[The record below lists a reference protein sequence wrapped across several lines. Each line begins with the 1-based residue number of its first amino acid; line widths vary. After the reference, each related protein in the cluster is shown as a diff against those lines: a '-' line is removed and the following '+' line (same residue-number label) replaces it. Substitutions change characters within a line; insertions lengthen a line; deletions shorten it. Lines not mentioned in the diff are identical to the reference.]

1 MPICK
6 ICNLSI
12 SRGVFPDAC
21 KVEKLKPIYNQAKN
35 TDSNYRP
42 ITLLPIMSKVNERIV
57 HDQTNK
63 FLSENNILHNLQ
75 SGFRPNH
82 STNLCLANLADKILK
97 GFDEGLL
104 TRMILIDL
112 QKATGAIN
120 HEVLLQ
126 TFKAIRFSKESI
138 HWFTSYLCN
147 RIFMIEIEK
156 KLSDFR
162 KISCGVPHDSIL

>member
-12 SRGVFPDAC
+12 FRGVFPDAC
-21 KVEKLKPIYNQAKN
+21 KVEKLKPIYNQAKK

-82 STNLCLANLADKILK
+82 STNLCLANLADKI
-97 GFDEGLL
+97 FDEGLL

-112 QKATGAIN
+112 QKAIGAIN

-162 KISCGVPHDSIL
+162 KISCGVPQDSIL